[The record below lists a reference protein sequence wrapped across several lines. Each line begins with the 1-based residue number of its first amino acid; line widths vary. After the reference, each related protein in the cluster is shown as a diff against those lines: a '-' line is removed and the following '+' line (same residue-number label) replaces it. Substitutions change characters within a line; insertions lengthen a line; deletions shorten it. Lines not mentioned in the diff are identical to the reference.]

1 MCVVTGEQAH
11 EGIRG
16 ESMGTKKGSHRETL
30 EECVGLGN
38 GPLLGCQPEL
48 KLVCYG

>member
-1 MCVVTGEQAH
+1 MYVVTDEQAH

-16 ESMGTKKGSHRETL
+16 ESMGTKKGL
-30 EECVGLGN
+30 AI
-38 GPLLGCQPEL
+38 GCQPKL